1 MTDHRQLTVDL
12 FNHTCSLLDNKNRTT
27 EQDEEM
33 VHAALGRF
41 SESKYDAQL
50 YLDACTQNE
59 FNDWDIPFAY
69 EGLAMSCVKNPVK
82 EKQYLAEARQLGEKV
97 AEEDDKQWLFTNLD
111 EITAI
116 IDGK

>member
-12 FNHTCSLLDNKNRTT
+12 FNHTWSLIDNNNRTT

-41 SESKYDAQL
+41 SESEYYAQL
-50 YLDACTQNE
+50 YLYACTQNE
-59 FNDWDIPFAY
+59 FNDWDVPFAY

-82 EKQYLAEARQLGEKV
+82 EKQHLAEARQLGEKV
-97 AEEDDKQWLFTNLD
+97 ANDDDKQWLFTNLD
-111 EITAI
+111 EIAVT
-116 IDGK
+116 IDGE